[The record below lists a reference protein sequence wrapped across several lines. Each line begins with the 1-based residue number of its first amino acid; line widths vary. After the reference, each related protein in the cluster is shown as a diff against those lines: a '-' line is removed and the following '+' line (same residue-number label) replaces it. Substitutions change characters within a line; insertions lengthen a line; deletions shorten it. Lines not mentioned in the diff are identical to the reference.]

1 MDRERFRDQVAVVSG
16 AADGIGRGVAARLAR
31 EGAEVIAV
39 DRDEGRL
46 DETVSALREEGLSV
60 GGAIAN
66 IADEEQVRRAFE
78 GVESSHGRLD
88 IVVNCAAVAGPT
100 GIPIAEV
107 SVGDFER
114 ACSVNY
120 GGSFIVTKQ
129 AIRMMLPRNY
139 GRILLFASIAG
150 KEGNPSASVYSSTKA
165 AVIGLAKSAGKEYAR
180 AGITVNAIAPAVIR
194 TRMVEET
201 DPKLVDYMIG
211 KIPMNRCGE
220 IEEAAAMAAWIV
232 SKECS
237 FTTGFVFDLTGGRA
251 TY

>member
-1 MDRERFRDQVAVVSG
+1 MHRERFRDQVAVVSG

-31 EGAEVIAV
+31 EGAAVIAV

-46 DETVSALREEGLSV
+46 DEAVSKLREEGLSV
-60 GGAIAN
+60 SGAIAD
-66 IADEEQVRRAFE
+66 IADEEQVRRTFQ
-78 GVESSHGRLD
+78 GIESSHGRFD
-88 IVVNCAAVAGPT
+88 ILVNCAAVVGPT

-107 SVGDFER
+107 SLEDFDR
-114 ACSVNY
+114 ACRANY
-120 GGSFIVTKQ
+120 RGSIVVTKH

-150 KEGNPSASVYSSTKA
+150 KEGNPNACVYSSTKA
-165 AVIGLAKSAGKEYAR
+165 AVIGLAKSVGKEYAR

-211 KIPMNRCGE
+211 RIPMNRCGE

-232 SKECS
+232 SQECS